1 MSLAV
6 LARKSR
12 STAPR
17 FRREKRFVL
26 NMTGRGQVIGQS
38 SKAHNS
44 KCKTKSGCK
53 DGHVSRC
60 CGAAN
65 GLDLSG
71 CKCDCWRGKGSR
83 PAPQMCY
90 NNYLNRRTKGA
101 HRPGGGGV
109 CCDTVENLRTNKVV
123 CKKVYPLDSG
133 EALEDKKD
141 VTLWWDTIYNKK
153 CAELTGRCAA
163 ACDIK
168 NTYVDETVI
177 KKDSVKKNVGR
188 NPTDVVRYTRME
200 KWCGITKTLPY
211 KEANEAIALKRA
223 LRKCWSKPTI
233 RTFFSS
239 INSNSIFRTF
249 SNSKIGHHV
258 SIKYSGIGGGGGISF
273 NSLQFPYSTSSYLA
287 LDGANSG
294 YPLPI
299 ITMCDNV
306 EAHDFFQNTAF
317 IATPPFQGTW
327 PGALNTTGVSNSQG
341 RFIQSKT
348 LSEMN
353 IGKQKGNS
361 KTKISSWEQLEEI
374 TIVWIAGNGS
384 NGGDKPDVKK
394 INSGFNEI
402 YGFRKPERL
411 SIEFFDVAN
420 KCMSNSRKILFDTKE
435 RDPTQAEIASAL
447 AAPPPNSIYGNIS
460 SIIYQGNKFT
470 TSVIKASEF
479 GDLSKASTF
488 VIGQPRHT
496 SILDNY
502 GIKFVSLK
510 FNY

>member
-327 PGALNTTGVSNSQG
+327 PGALNTTDISNSQG

-420 KCMSNSRKILFDTKE
+420 KCMSNSQKILFDTKE
-435 RDPTQAEIASAL
+435 RDPTQAEITNGES
-447 AAPPPNSIYGNIS
+447 NNSSIYGNIS

>member
-60 CGAAN
+60 CGSDN
-65 GLDLSG
+65 LDLSG

-153 CAELTGRCAA
+153 CAELTGRCTA

-287 LDGANSG
+287 LDGTGDG
-294 YPLPI
+294 YPTPV

-306 EAHDFFQNTAF
+306 EAHDFFQNTTP

-420 KCMSNSRKILFDTKE
+420 KCMSNSQKILFDTKE
-435 RDPTQAEIASAL
+435 RDPTQAEITNGKSS
-447 AAPPPNSIYGNIS
+447 NSSIYGNIS